1 MGAKGFWVAQDGHPC
16 IVIPPQSAAAA
27 VAGTRFNMAL
37 YAHASILLFFGAAG
51 GPVGA
56 ITLSVFEAET
66 GGTGVAIPYRLFKA
80 ENAEAPFDVF
90 ALNTAVNQGEFSN
103 ASANNGIFPQTAAG
117 YTPTQDEDQAM
128 YCIEIDAADLLAAA
142 NGTYVEL
149 DIAVGSL
156 AAAAQELAAI
166 AILSAGR
173 NTSDVSPSVQV

>member
-1 MGAKGFWVAQDGHPC
+1 MGAKGFWVAQDGHAC

-27 VAGTRFNMAL
+27 VIGTRFNMAL

-51 GPVGA
+51 GPIGA
-56 ITLSVFEAET
+56 ITVNVFPTVA
-66 GGTGVAIPYRLFKA
+66 GGAGVAIPFRLFRA

-90 ALNTAVNQGEFSN
+90 ALNTAGNP
-103 ASANNGIFPQTAAG
+103 ANTGVFPQPTTG
-117 YTPTQDEDQAM
+117 YTPPQDEDQAM